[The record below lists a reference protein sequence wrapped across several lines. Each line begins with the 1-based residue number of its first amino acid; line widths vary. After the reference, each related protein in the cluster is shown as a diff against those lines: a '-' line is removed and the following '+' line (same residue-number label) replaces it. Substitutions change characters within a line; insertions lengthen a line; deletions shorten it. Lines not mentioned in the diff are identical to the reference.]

1 MTLKTFAEASPGI
14 AALDELHRSCHAAI
28 EKLMNAGQGW
38 LEADFPDLL
47 NQFEYAFRTEER
59 WMDDI
64 DYPAL
69 KSHREQH
76 ARVLGALHH
85 VHGKIMDGDV
95 ILGRHVVNDL
105 LPQWLSLH
113 IDTMDN
119 ALAMALCTDA
129 RGGSESLQ
137 GSCDAFVG
145 LPG

>member
-1 MTLKTFAEASPGI
+1 MNLKTFAVALPGV
-14 AALDELHRSCHAAI
+14 AELDELHRSCHAAI
-28 EKLMNAGQGW
+28 EALINAGQDR
-38 LEADFPDLL
+38 LEAGFPDLL
-47 NQFEYAFRTEER
+47 NRFEQAFRDEER

-85 VHGKIMDGDV
+85 VHGRVMDGDLA
-95 ILGRHVVNDL
+95 LGRHVVDDL

-119 ALAMALCTDA
+119 ALAVALCTDA
-129 RGGSESLQ
+129 A
-137 GSCDAFVG
+137 DAPDTRQRSRDALAG

>member
-1 MTLKTFAEASPGI
+1 MTLKTFAVASPGI

-28 EKLMNAGQGW
+28 TELINAGPAR
-38 LEADFPDLL
+38 LEAGFPDLL
-47 NQFEYAFRTEER
+47 SRFEQAFRTEER

-76 ARVLGALHH
+76 ARVLGALYH
-85 VHGKIMDGDV
+85 VHGRVMDGDIV
-95 ILGRHVVNDL
+95 LGRYVVDDL

-119 ALAMALCTDA
+119 ALAMALCADAPDTSDA
-129 RGGSESLQ
+129 RRRLRDEF
-137 GSCDAFVG
+137 AG